1 MARFY
6 AAKAAEEYAIKLSQ
20 LAYAD
25 QREIAGEAIYEAA
38 KIVADEAKRRLQGVI
53 KGPSTGAL
61 VASLGIAKLQETADG
76 YNVKIGFRGYDHK
89 GVAEKVAA
97 GTATKFDLVKGG
109 TPNLLKA
116 RVMESGSSKQ
126 KKRPFMRP
134 AVQATKDAAVKK
146 MGEVIDEEI
155 ARIMNN

>member
-1 MARFY
+1 MAKFV
-6 AAKAAEEYAIKLSQ
+6 AKAAEEYAIKLSQ
-20 LAYAD
+20 LASAD
-25 QREIAGEAIYEAA
+25 QREIAGHAIYEAA
-38 KIVADEAKRRLQGVI
+38 DIVADEARRRLQGVI

-61 VASLGIAKLQETADG
+61 AASLGIAKMQETADG
-76 YNVKIGFRGYDHK
+76 YNVKIGFSGYDAK
-89 GVAEKVAA
+89 GV
-97 GTATKFDLVKGG
+97 
-109 TPNLLKA
+109 PNVLKA